1 MDFSA
6 GERGTTGA
14 GRHLLLYDGVCGL
27 CNRVT
32 RFVLRRDPA
41 GLFDFASLQSE
52 TGRAFLL
59 RSGRHPGDL
68 DTVFVVADYRL
79 DSRRV
84 LSKSGASLF
93 IADSVGGPWRIF
105 AVLRVLPA
113 AVRDFFYDLIARSR
127 YRIFGRYDTC
137 PIPAPEHRK
146 RFIDV

>member
-1 MDFSA
+1 MDSVA
-6 GERGTTGA
+6 AERGTTGA

-27 CNRVT
+27 CNRLT
-32 RFVLRRDPA
+32 QFVLSRDA
-41 GLFDFASLQSE
+41 AELFDFASLQSE

-68 DTVFVVADYRL
+68 DTVYVVADYRA

-84 LSKSGASLF
+84 LSKSDASLF
-93 IADSVGGPWRIF
+93 IAESVGGPWRIF
-105 AVLRVLPA
+105 TVLRVLPA
-113 AVRDFFYDLIARSR
+113 AMRDVFYDLIARSR

>member
-1 MDFSA
+1 MDSVTA
-6 GERGTTGA
+6 ERGTTGA

-32 RFVLRRDPA
+32 QFVLRRDPA

-52 TGRAFLL
+52 TGRAFLR

-68 DTVFVVADYRL
+68 DTLFVVADYRS

-84 LSKSGASLF
+84 LSKSDASLF
-93 IADSVGGPWRIF
+93 IAESVGGPWRIF
-105 AVLRVLPA
+105 TVLRALPA

-127 YRIFGRYDTC
+127 YRIFGRYETC
-137 PIPAPEHRK
+137 PIPSAEDRQ
-146 RFIDV
+146 RFIDL

>member
-1 MDFSA
+1 MDSVA
-6 GERGTTGA
+6 AERGTTGA

-32 RFVLRRDPA
+32 QFVLSRDA
-41 GLFDFASLQSE
+41 AELFDFASLQSE

-68 DTVFVVADYRL
+68 DTVYVVADYRA

-84 LSKSGASLF
+84 LSKSDASLF
-93 IADSVGGPWRIF
+93 IAESVGGPWRIF
-105 AVLRVLPA
+105 TVLRVLPA
-113 AVRDFFYDLIARSR
+113 AMRDVFYDLIARSR